1 MTSMTNTRNY
11 TELSR
16 LDTFE
21 ERFEYLKLNGRVSSE
36 TFGFERY
43 LNQHFY
49 RSTEWKRVR
58 NRVIARDLGRD
69 LGVEGF
75 DLHEKIIV
83 HHMNP
88 MTPDDITD
96 SMSWILD
103 PEYLISTSLNT
114 HNAIHYGNASNL
126 LLPLVD
132 RFPGDTKLW

>member
-1 MTSMTNTRNY
+1 MNSRSY

-16 LDTFE
+16 LTGFE
-21 ERFEYLKLNGRVSSE
+21 ERFEYLKLNGHVSSE

-43 LNQHFY
+43 INQHFY
-49 RSTEWKRVR
+49 RSAEWKHVR
-58 NRVIARDLGRD
+58 NRVIARDLGCD

-75 DLHEKIIV
+75 DIHDKIIV
-83 HHMNP
+83 HHMIP
-88 MTPDDITD
+88 MKPDDITD
-96 SMSWILD
+96 ALSWILD

-126 LLPLVD
+126 LLPPVD

>member
-1 MTSMTNTRNY
+1 MNSRSY

-16 LDTFE
+16 LNGFE
-21 ERFEYLKLNGRVSSE
+21 ERFEYLKLNGQVSSE

-43 LNQHFY
+43 INQHFY
-49 RSTEWKRVR
+49 RSAEWKHVR
-58 NRVIARDLGRD
+58 NRVIARDLGCD

-75 DLHEKIIV
+75 DIHDKIIV
-83 HHMNP
+83 HHMIP
-88 MTPDDITD
+88 MKPDDITD
-96 SMSWILD
+96 ALSWILD

-126 LLPLVD
+126 LLPPVD

>member
-1 MTSMTNTRNY
+1 MMSMTNTRTY

-16 LDTFE
+16 LPTFE
-21 ERFEYLKLNGRVSSE
+21 ERFEYLKLNGQVSSE

-43 LNQHFY
+43 LNQNFY
-49 RSTEWKRVR
+49 RSAEWKSVR

-88 MTPDDITD
+88 MTPEDISD

-126 LLPLVD
+126 LLPPVD